1 MGFFPLSLTLLLAAT
16 PIPVDAPR
24 LQDDA
29 APVLEQAMA
38 PEAFEAVLL
47 EGDIPALQLACA
59 DAAQFGLEER
69 LRLLRNRLLV
79 VAPAPQPFEVVM
91 ANARALMQCKAPD
104 SVPVVLS
111 RYGPASGRQRRD
123 WLLLSW
129 QAAAAALDQERA
141 ILALLRLAEGDPSR
155 LEAEALVV
163 GLDEEGQPLTRS
175 ALDLL
180 ADHQIANGETAE
192 AVITLLAG
200 RSPGVAAAPPSR
212 NKLHR
217 HELWRYCPFQGVMET
232 D

>member
-47 EGDIPALQLACA
+47 EGNIPALQLACA

-111 RYGPASGRQRRD
+111 RYGPAPGRSAGTGCCSPGRRQLRLWIRSGRSWPSCASLKGIPRD
-123 WLLLSW
+123 WKLKLSW
-129 QAAAAALDQERA
+129 WGWMRK
-141 ILALLRLAEGDPSR
+141 GS
-155 LEAEALVV
+155 
-163 GLDEEGQPLTRS
+163 
-175 ALDLL
+175 
-180 ADHQIANGETAE
+180 H
-192 AVITLLAG
+192 
-200 RSPGVAAAPPSR
+200 
-212 NKLHR
+212 
-217 HELWRYCPFQGVMET
+217 
-232 D
+232 